1 MLDEVWKLPTDFDS
15 SYATADR
22 LTAKAVCAAWWGK
35 GGNSFPKSK
44 GIFYQ
49 FTQPDIP
56 EHSTIQE
63 LMRLKLQSNK
73 MNKQNMLLGEALNQS
88 M

>member
-1 MLDEVWKLPTDFDS
+1 VLLDGASE
-15 SYATADR
+15 A
-22 LTAKAVCAAWWGK
+22 
-35 GGNSFPKSK
+35 NSFPKSK

-56 EHSTIQE
+56 EHNTIQE

-73 MNKQNMLLGEALNQS
+73 MNKQNMLSGEALNQS